1 LKRLNAAQLSNR
13 FDECQSA
20 PHRPLGVVF
29 VRLRIAE
36 IDEHAIA
43 HVPGDEPAKPVECL
57 CDAFVIR
64 SDHRAEIFG
73 IELS

>member
-1 LKRLNAAQLSNR
+1 MERLNAAELSNR
-13 FDECQSA
+13 FDERQSG
-20 PHRPLGVVF
+20 PHRPLGII
-29 VRLRIAE
+29 LMCLGIAE

-43 HVPGDEPAKPVECL
+43 HVPCDEPAKPADRL

-73 IELS
+73 VELR